1 MDYINQ
7 EFYKLNKDTDDIV
20 YNFANERI
28 TYRKEELPNGILQIV
43 EIKAVNGKNGGL
55 IRVVQ
60 PTEMAVEDFDY
71 WKKKLTEEA
80 LEYQNKDSNETRNN
94 VSIENLSNTKMLSSE
109 SVEAAYIRHIDEME
123 QASFETLDNALWILD
138 KCLTTIQIRR
148 YLMRHKEDMTLKQIS
163 DLEGATIQSVD
174 ESIKAAERKIK
185 KFLIKMK
192 KRP

>member
-60 PTEMAVEDFDY
+60 PTEMAVEDFVY
-71 WKKKLTEEA
+71 NNFG
-80 LEYQNKDSNETRNN
+80 EY
-94 VSIENLSNTKMLSSE
+94 I
-109 SVEAAYIRHIDEME
+109 
-123 QASFETLDNALWILD
+123 
-138 KCLTTIQIRR
+138 
-148 YLMRHKEDMTLKQIS
+148 
-163 DLEGATIQSVD
+163 
-174 ESIKAAERKIK
+174 
-185 KFLIKMK
+185 
-192 KRP
+192 